1 MRALG
6 IDFGASGI
14 KGAPID
20 TASGQLLAPRYR
32 EDTPEPATPR
42 AVARVIARIARH
54 FAWRGPI
61 GCGVP
66 AVVRDGVFQT
76 AANVPRGWIGTDA
89 RALFSQAT
97 GQRVAVI
104 NDADAAGYA
113 EMTFGAGRGRAGL
126 VVLVTLGTGIGSAL
140 FINGHLVPNTELGH
154 LELDGD
160 EAEARASAR
169 ARKRENL
176 SWKKWARR
184 VDAYLE
190 AVQRYFWPDL
200 IIVGGGVS
208 RQAEKF
214 LPRLNVA
221 QKVEIVAAQLQNDAG
236 IVGAALAY
244 EHAVERAG
252 GRLALGVSARLK
264 RRAAD
269 GGARTRSPTRR
280 RAPAAARRSR
290 RGSARRSV
298 RRPAAEDRRR

>member
-1 MRALG
+1 VQALG

-14 KGAPID
+14 KGAPVD
-20 TASGQLLAPRYR
+20 TATGRLLAPRYR

-42 AVARVIARIARH
+42 AVARAVARVARH

-66 AVVRDGVFQT
+66 AVVRDGIVRT
-76 AANVPRGWIGTDA
+76 AANVQRAWIGTDA
-89 RALFSQAT
+89 RSLFSQAT

-126 VVLVTLGTGIGSAL
+126 VVLVTLGTGIGTAL

-184 VDAYLE
+184 VDAYL
-190 AVQRYFWPDL
+190 QRLQSYFWPDL

-208 RQAEKF
+208 RQAERF
-214 LPRLNVA
+214 LPRLKVA
-221 QKVEIVAAQLQNDAG
+221 RTVEVVAAQLQNDAG

-244 EHAVERAG
+244 EHAEQRAG
-252 GRLALGVSARLK
+252 GRLALGVPARLK
-264 RRAAD
+264 PRAAD

-280 RAPAAARRSR
+280 RAPAGAPRSR
-290 RGSARRSV
+290 RDSARRSA
-298 RRPAAEDRRR
+298 RRPAAGDRRR